1 MNEDLSTIAI
11 LNESR
16 RADVGGDVSLFR
28 HVSGLARYV
37 EPIDVRNGEYFA
49 YTLAGQRLD
58 LIVENGKVRVV
69 GSDRQEDHSRF
80 VRQLIEYAAD
90 TVLRARKQRGDK
102 GGEGLDPRNMPVEA
116 LVQLIGFTE

>member
-80 VRQLIEYAAD
+80 VRQLIEYAA
-90 TVLRARKQRGDK
+90 TPSCARGNKGETRGVRASIQGTCRWKRSC
-102 GGEGLDPRNMPVEA
+102 N
-116 LVQLIGFTE
+116 

>member
-16 RADVGGDVSLFR
+16 RADVGGHLSLFR

-90 TVLRARKQRGDK
+90 TVLRVETK
-102 GGEGLDPRNMPVEA
+102 GRQGGRASIQGTCRWKRSCN
-116 LVQLIGFTE
+116 